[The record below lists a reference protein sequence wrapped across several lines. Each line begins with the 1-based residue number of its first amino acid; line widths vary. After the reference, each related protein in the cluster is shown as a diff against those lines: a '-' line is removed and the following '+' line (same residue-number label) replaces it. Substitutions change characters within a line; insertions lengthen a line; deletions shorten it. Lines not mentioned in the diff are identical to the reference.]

1 MTKTIFEKDIA
12 NKSMHIER
20 SFDAPLPAVWKSWTD
35 SSLLDLWWAPK
46 PYRAVTKTMNFKN
59 EGEWIYYMLGPEGD
73 KTYCKA
79 SYSNIIPMK
88 SYEAVDAFCDE
99 NGVATE
105 AFPNMHWTVFFHDK
119 GDTTLV
125 TVDISYDSVESMEKI
140 IEMGFQ
146 EGFSMAHDNLDEVL
160 LTSE

>member
-1 MTKTIFEKDIA
+1 MTKTTFKKDIA
-12 NKSMHIER
+12 NRSMHIER
-20 SFDAPLPAVWKSWTD
+20 SFDAALPAVWKAWTD
-35 SSLLDLWWAPK
+35 STLLDLWWAPK

-79 SYSNIIPMK
+79 LYSNIDPLK

-99 NGVATE
+99 NGLVTD
-105 AFPNMHWTVFFHDK
+105 AFPNMHWKVFFHDQ

-160 LTSE
+160 ITS